1 VSKLRRVFPTAIL
14 MMVAALAWFAPASA
28 AKNVGQLREL
38 ASRSGVAMA
47 PEPDPDDPSAPTPEP
62 DPEPPANNP
71 GPAEPEAPTNNPGPA
86 EPEVPAN
93 NPGPAD
99 PDTPTDNP
107 GPADPDTPTDNPGPA
122 DPDTPTD
129 NPGPADPEGTVDEP
143 QPGSDNVEETPG
155 ATEEN
160 EPMAPVEDAPLEISP
175 EVQAAADEAVADIF
189 DEQVTVADLGD
200 AVTDLVEAADT
211 PEEVAALVGSLLEQD
226 LSDEQFAAVADNV
239 FADNMTD
246 ENFVAAL
253 DAVFTE
259 PLSDEQFDSAL
270 DSVLDEPLSEG
281 QFDDFVSV
289 LDADTISEEQV
300 SSAVDAILEN
310 DISETEAES
319 LAQSETVLESIDG
332 DQAVEIFDAIE
343 LDGLTDEEGAEIV
356 DAVQNADNDVRGAFE
371 DELNIFEGQFDTY
384 VPLNSKINV
393 EDRRTVVAVSVVST
407 AAVATMGVRGA
418 MPMGGGAPVSGG
430 SAELAEAFKS
440 ESNRIRRISK
450 YKHKNGKRV
459 VDKKNFSR
467 KLVLSIMQNSF
478 TLVGFIVV
486 YLTLSGSV
494 RTIAGIATLIAFFST
509 LYIDMREGD
518 ED

>member
-1 VSKLRRVFPTAIL
+1 MFKARRILPPAIL

-38 ASRSGVAMA
+38 SSRSGVAMA

-62 DPEPPANNP
+62 DPEPPVNNP
-71 GPAEPEAPTNNPGPA
+71 GPADPEP
-86 EPEVPAN
+86 PAN

-99 PDTPTDNP
+99 PDTPIDNP
-107 GPADPDTPTDNPGPA
+107 APADPDTSSNNPDPA
-122 DPDTPTD
+122 DPDTSSSS
-129 NPGPADPEGTVDEP
+129 PGPADSEGTVDEP
-143 QPGSDNVEETPG
+143 QPGSDGVEETPG
-155 ATEEN
+155 ATDDMGGVPEEN
-160 EPMAPVEDAPLEISP
+160 ETMAPGEDAPLEISP

-239 FADNMTD
+239 FVENISD
-246 ENFVAAL
+246 ENFDAAL
-253 DAVFTE
+253 DAVFSE
-259 PLSDEQFDSAL
+259 PLSDEQFDSVL
-270 DSVLDEPLSEG
+270 DSVLDAPLSEG

-300 SSAVDAILEN
+300 SSAVDAILE
-310 DISETEAES
+310 DELSETEAES
-319 LAQSETVLESIDG
+319 LAQSEKVLESVDG
-332 DQAVEIFDAIE
+332 DQAVEIFASIE

-356 DAVQNADNDVRGAFE
+356 DAVQDADNDVRGAFE
-371 DELNIFEGQFDTY
+371 DELNIFEGQFDEY

-407 AAVATMGVRGA
+407 ATVASMSVRGA
-418 MPMGGGAPVSGG
+418 MPMGGGAPAGGG

-440 ESNRIRRISK
+440 ENNRIRRIRK
-450 YKHKNGKRV
+450 YKLIDGKRV

-494 RTIAGIATLIAFFST
+494 RTIAGIATLVAFFST
-509 LYIDMREGD
+509 LYIDMREGE

>member
-1 VSKLRRVFPTAIL
+1 MFKARRILPPAIL

-38 ASRSGVAMA
+38 SSRSGVAMA

-62 DPEPPANNP
+62 DPEPPVNNP
-71 GPAEPEAPTNNPGPA
+71 GPADPEPTVNNPVPA
-86 EPEVPAN
+86 DPEPPAN
-93 NPGPAD
+93 NPAPAD

-107 GPADPDTPTDNPGPA
+107 APADPDTPTDNPAPA
-122 DPDTPTD
+122 DPDSPTD
-129 NPGPADPEGTVDEP
+129 NPGAADPEGTVDEP
-143 QPGSDNVEETPG
+143 QPGADNVEETPS

-160 EPMAPVEDAPLEISP
+160 EPMAPGEDAPLEISP

-239 FADNMTD
+239 FVENISD
-246 ENFVAAL
+246 ENFDAAL
-253 DAVFTE
+253 DAVFSE
-259 PLSDEQFDSAL
+259 PLSDEQFDSVL
-270 DSVLDEPLSEG
+270 DSVLDAPLSEG

-300 SSAVDAILEN
+300 SSAVDAILE
-310 DISETEAES
+310 DELSETEAES
-319 LAQSETVLESIDG
+319 LAQSEKVLESVDG
-332 DQAVEIFDAIE
+332 DQAVEIFASIE
-343 LDGLTDEEGAEIV
+343 LDGLTEEEGAEIV
-356 DAVQNADNDVRGAFE
+356 DAVQDADNDVRGAFE
-371 DELNIFEGQFDTY
+371 DELNIFEGQFDEY

-407 AAVATMGVRGA
+407 ATVASMSVRGA
-418 MPMGGGAPVSGG
+418 MPMGGGAPAGGG

-440 ESNRIRRISK
+440 ENNRIRRIRK
-450 YKHKNGKRV
+450 YKLIDGKRV

-494 RTIAGIATLIAFFST
+494 RTIAGIATLVAFFST
-509 LYIDMREGD
+509 LYIDMREGE

>member
-1 VSKLRRVFPTAIL
+1 MFKARRILPPAIL

-38 ASRSGVAMA
+38 SSRSGVAMA

-71 GPAEPEAPTNNPGPA
+71 GPADPEPPVNNPVPA
-86 EPEVPAN
+86 DPEPPAN
-93 NPGPAD
+93 NPAPAD

-107 GPADPDTPTDNPGPA
+107 APADPDSPTDNPGA
-122 DPDTPTD
+122 
-129 NPGPADPEGTVDEP
+129 ADPEGTVDEP
-143 QPGSDNVEETPG
+143 QPGADNVEETPS

-160 EPMAPVEDAPLEISP
+160 EPMAPGEDAPLEISP

-239 FADNMTD
+239 FVENISD
-246 ENFVAAL
+246 ENFDAAL
-253 DAVFTE
+253 DAVFSE
-259 PLSDEQFDSAL
+259 PLSDEQFDSVL
-270 DSVLDEPLSEG
+270 DSVLDAPLSEG

-310 DISETEAES
+310 EISETEAES
-319 LAQSETVLESIDG
+319 LAQSEKVLESIDG
-332 DQAVEIFDAIE
+332 DQAVEIFAAIE
-343 LDGLTDEEGAEIV
+343 LDSLTDEEGAEIV
-356 DAVQNADNDVRGAFE
+356 EAVQNADNDVRGAFE
-371 DELNIFEGQFDTY
+371 DELNIFEGQFDEY

-407 AAVATMGVRGA
+407 ATVASMSVRST
-418 MPMGGGAPVSGG
+418 MPMGGGAPAGGG

-440 ESNRIRRISK
+440 ENSRIRRIRK
-450 YKHKNGKRV
+450 YKLIDGKRV

-494 RTIAGIATLIAFFST
+494 RTIAGIATLVAFFST